1 MRKLSLTA
9 IGSLHIYGNY
19 VSYKRLRTTN
29 TNFTFEVPLC
39 LLNKLVSPKHLLHIY
54 FNKNL
59 QLHVQILKP
68 GCILQQKAIYL
79 CDQNT
84 TTPDA
89 CQIFRPLT
97 ITANSFSFQL
107 FFSNFG
113 GRFK

>member
-54 FNKNL
+54 FKQEFTIKRTNTKTGMYFTAKSNL
-59 QLHVQILKP
+59 FMRSKHHYTRRLSNFP
-68 GCILQQKAIYL
+68 
-79 CDQNT
+79 T
-84 TTPDA
+84 TNHN
-89 CQIFRPLT
+89 RK
-97 ITANSFSFQL
+97 QL
-107 FFSNFG
+107 FLSIVF
-113 GRFK
+113 FKFWRQI